1 MFSISILPLL
11 ARNCKRQ
18 IRNFTQNSRKTDPK
32 IRNFN
37 CMHERMNK
45 MHDEN
50 EIWVPDE
57 QARYLMQCAERKGL
71 TTAKALSDA
80 AGVDPA
86 MLSRCRNGS
95 MKNPGLLPFVRLYR
109 SAGASMDRAFR
120 IDSPDTLAR
129 CELSN
134 AQGKL
139 EEAHTANDD
148 LQNELDTAH
157 VLLRERENALK
168 DARQVAQQRG
178 VLITALV
185 AILIFLLLVI
195 AGVLIYDRMNPDVG
209 WFRGATAYFSAA
221 RSVSARL

>member
-1 MFSISILPLL
+1 MVSNSILPLL
-11 ARNCKRQ
+11 RRNCKGQ
-18 IRNFTQNSRKTDPK
+18 IRNFTQNSRKTNLK

-50 EIWVPDE
+50 EIWVPEE

-109 SAGASMDRAFR
+109 SAGASMDRAFH
-120 IDSPDTLAR
+120 IDSPDTPAR

-168 DARQVAQQRG
+168 DARQITQQRG

-185 AILIFLLLVI
+185 VILIFLLLVI
-195 AGVLIYDRMNPDVG
+195 VGVIVYDRMNPDVG
-209 WFRGATAYFSAA
+209 WFRDEAAYFSA
-221 RSVSARL
+221 SDGVYSRL